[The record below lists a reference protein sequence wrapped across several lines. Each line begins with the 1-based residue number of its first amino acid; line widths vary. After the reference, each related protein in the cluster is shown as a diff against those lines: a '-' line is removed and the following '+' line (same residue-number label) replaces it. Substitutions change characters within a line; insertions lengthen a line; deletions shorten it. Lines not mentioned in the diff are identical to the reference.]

1 MRGFLAMVGTPAV
14 GNRVVAPHPCARPS
28 AVVLMTSPMHS
39 EVLTQREEDAQLRL
53 DCAAFCAVLL
63 PQR

>member
-1 MRGFLAMVGTPAV
+1 
-14 GNRVVAPHPCARPS
+14 
-28 AVVLMTSPMHS
+28 VVLMTSPMHS

-53 DCAAFCAVLL
+53 DCAAFCAALL